1 MKGSRIHAGA
11 MNESASYRRIER
23 VITHIDRQHDR
34 QPDLG
39 ELARVAGLSVFHF
52 SREVRRWA
60 GLSPTRYLRTLSLS
74 LAKREL
80 DGRGSVLAAAWAAG
94 LSGGGR
100 LHDLFVQ
107 FEAVTPGEY
116 KAGGAGLELVF
127 GFADSPFGRIVAAT
141 SGRGLAW
148 LAFVDGSDESAA
160 AELRRRWPKASLT
173 RDDAAVGRIAR
184 QVFVE
189 RLGRITLA
197 PMGTNFQVKVWQ
209 ALLDLG
215 ARGPTSYGELAEAIG
230 SPGAS
235 RAVGQAV
242 GANPVAFLIP
252 CHRVLRR
259 DGELG
264 GYHWGVERKRAILA
278 WEHATI
284 ARNAEQTAAVVG

>member
-1 MKGSRIHAGA
+1 MNDAANFHRIGK
-11 MNESASYRRIER
+11 
-23 VITHIDRQHDR
+23 VIAHIDRNAAR
-34 QPDLG
+34 QPALA

-52 SREVRRWA
+52 SREFRRWA

-74 LAKREL
+74 AAKREL

-107 FEAVTPGEY
+107 FDAVTPGEY
-116 KAGGAGLELVF
+116 KSGGAGLAF
-127 GFADSPFGRIVAAT
+127 SHGFAGSPFGRIHVAT
-141 SGRGLAW
+141 TPRGIAW
-148 LAFVDGSDESAA
+148 LAFADGSEARAEAA
-160 AELRRRWPKASLT
+160 LAERWPRAALV
-173 RDDAAVGRIAR
+173 RDDAAAERIAR

-189 RLGRITLA
+189 RAGRIVLA
-197 PMGTNFQVKVWQ
+197 PMGTNFQVKVWR

-215 ARGPTSYGELAEAIG
+215 SRGATDYGTLAKAVG

-242 GANPVAFLIP
+242 GANPVAWLIP

-259 DGELG
+259 DGDLG
-264 GYHWGVERKRAILA
+264 GYHWGVERKRAMLA
-278 WEHATI
+278 WEYA
-284 ARNAEQTAAVVG
+284 ARMG